1 MLLLLL
7 PFSLLFAGGSSD
19 TVTLKFNLG
28 TSADCV
34 VGDPVVT
41 LWVETLRGGINYLMT
56 YNGSQ
61 PGINTQY
68 KISVNYS
75 RPTTLYFH
83 WIDCNQS
90 SIFCFPLI
98 SSVTIE
104 NDVNSPLT
112 VSICTKVFR
121 RLSSTRIEFDSS
133 NGILVSAGSGSCNST
148 GPYCSNSSKCC
159 LPSPAV
165 FSSHSS
171 VTSSLIY
178 PTTSFH
184 TSSSSLSSSSTLAS
198 PKSTS
203 MTLSSIPL
211 KPSSVP
217 SIINPSISLLL
228 PTSTSVPTRV
238 CHPQTNTNDH
248 GQFKWPLTLAGM
260 TVTILCPSGPIG
272 ATASRI
278 CSTSSDWESQD
289 VMRCATTDV
298 TNGFIELSKVNIT
311 VDNFGS
317 AAFNMSSLV
326 ENATRTLADQN
337 IQNIDVISTVLEA
350 IVSVLLKNESL
361 PLIIETTGNIVQ
373 TLNLLVE
380 WPMDVTNV
388 LSNNIIQ
395 SFEGFIQVVFEQE
408 NFAVIKIA
416 EENILFRAERFARA
430 NFSGL
435 TISACA
441 FNKELNF
448 STSDSLSSL
457 TFITKVILPKN
468 IKNVTSSE
476 NIDVASTLYKKANF
490 FPVRKEVNSSSS
502 VMTVVGSAVISIIVG
517 GIPDGTE
524 LIDPVTIILALNEE
538 NVTNPRCAFWNFTG
552 ADGIGNW
559 SIDGCTT
566 VVDSNDLN
574 NEYRK
579 PWKAHFVQC
588 FPRTTI
594 HSDYKSGPSNK
605 STKGE
610 DIYIISNHATQDLND
625 IKKEEIKDASL

>member
-1 MLLLLL
+1 
-7 PFSLLFAGGSSD
+7 
-19 TVTLKFNLG
+19 
-28 TSADCV
+28 
-34 VGDPVVT
+34 
-41 LWVETLRGGINYLMT
+41 
-56 YNGSQ
+56 
-61 PGINTQY
+61 
-68 KISVNYS
+68 
-75 RPTTLYFH
+75 
-83 WIDCNQS
+83 
-90 SIFCFPLI
+90 
-98 SSVTIE
+98 
-104 NDVNSPLT
+104 
-112 VSICTKVFR
+112 
-121 RLSSTRIEFDSS
+121 
-133 NGILVSAGSGSCNST
+133 
-148 GPYCSNSSKCC
+148 
-159 LPSPAV
+159 
-165 FSSHSS
+165 
-171 VTSSLIY
+171 
-178 PTTSFH
+178 
-184 TSSSSLSSSSTLAS
+184 
-198 PKSTS
+198 
-203 MTLSSIPL
+203 
-211 KPSSVP
+211 
-217 SIINPSISLLL
+217 
-228 PTSTSVPTRV
+228 
-238 CHPQTNTNDH
+238 
-248 GQFKWPLTLAGM
+248 M

-416 EENILFRAERFARA
+416 EENILFRAER
-430 NFSGL
+430 
-435 TISACA
+435 
-441 FNKELNF
+441 
-448 STSDSLSSL
+448 
-457 TFITKVILPKN
+457 VILPKN

-552 ADGIGNW
+552 AEVLKMLLSFTGIMILFGLTW
-559 SIDGCTT
+559 VSAAFTFISEPSVSHT
-566 VVDSNDLN
+566 VQFIFAFCNTLQGFFIFIFFILLN
-574 NEYRK
+574 KEYRK